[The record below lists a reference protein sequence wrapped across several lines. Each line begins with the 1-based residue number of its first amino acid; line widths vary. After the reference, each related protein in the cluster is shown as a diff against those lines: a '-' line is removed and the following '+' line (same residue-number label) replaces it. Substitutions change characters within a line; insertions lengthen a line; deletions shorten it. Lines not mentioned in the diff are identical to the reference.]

1 MILKPIL
8 TLLAT
13 SALAMKVVQHLSRKQ
28 HQRRVHHDGQQHRDE
43 VNRWEAEGGNL
54 PVPNTA
60 TQPAAR
66 TRTRAKSAAK
76 R

>member
-8 TLLAT
+8 ALLAT
-13 SALAMKVVQHLSRKQ
+13 SALAMKVVQHLSHKQ
-28 HQRRVHHDGQQHRDE
+28 HQRRVHHDGKLHRED

-54 PVPNTA
+54 PTPNTA
-60 TQPAAR
+60 TKPVA
-66 TRTRAKSAAK
+66 RTRAKSAPK